1 MNLILKKDE
10 LNTLLT
16 AWRQD
21 YEVYAP
27 QSLQKFTHF
36 LPLQDGDPLVEAV
49 ERHLELSHLAVAQV
63 VEVEHALDLGQRE
76 ADPFAHQHQ
85 LQPGAVAA

>member
-36 LPLQDGDPLVEAV
+36 LPVMKVNILLVVVRLQSTKSTV
-49 ERHLELSHLAVAQV
+49 
-63 VEVEHALDLGQRE
+63 
-76 ADPFAHQHQ
+76 
-85 LQPGAVAA
+85 